1 MDGAFLNEL
10 SDLLRETENLLAG
23 PEPERKCGRLTG
35 AGASGRS
42 SSCRAKRRLA
52 ADHGGERARLREL
65 IEAILERDR
74 LLMVRLELYLARC
87 RKGLSTVPKVQQ
99 ALRGYF
105 PPQPGALQ
113 RQV

>member
-10 SDLLRETENLLAG
+10 SDLLHETENLLAS
-23 PEPERKCGRLTG
+23 PEPESQTWEDYGR
-35 AGASGRS
+35 
-42 SSCRAKRRLA
+42 RRQQAFERLESETAVA
-52 ADHGGERARLREL
+52 ADDNGERARLREL

-74 LLMVRLELYLARC
+74 LLMLRLELYLARC
-87 RKGLSTVPKVQQ
+87 RRGLSTLPRTQQ